1 MEIAVRDIIYWVFG
15 LMITVI
21 GWFLNRTINK
31 IEDQQEK
38 HESRIS
44 KVETGVAVIGK
55 SVDNNFATLSN
66 SVDNL
71 QHQLSEIKALLIEQL
86 KESKK

>member
-1 MEIAVRDIIYWVFG
+1 MEIAVRDIVYWVFG

-38 HESRIS
+38 HEDRIS
-44 KVETGVAVIGK
+44 KVETAVAVIGK